1 MLKLSSNVFFDALT
15 FQNRD
20 RPPVWLM
27 RQAGRYMPQYQKLR
41 KKYSLE
47 EMFHNKGLI
56 ADVTLLPVNHIGV
69 DAAILFSDILLI
81 LEAIGCSV
89 TYEGGISVK
98 IGDSPFDPAPL
109 KPALEAIRLLKRELK
124 VPLIGFAGGPY
135 TVATY
140 LKCPIT
146 PELLQKITD
155 ATRLY
160 LEMQIDAGVDVIQI
174 FDSWAGT
181 LPPEVF
187 EEMSLKYLKQ
197 LVPLEVPT
205 LLFTRGSC
213 RYAEALNGLGATGIS
228 LDSEKSPEEIR
239 WRLPNTV
246 LQGNLD
252 PEILKMPK
260 AIIKS
265 YVGVMMKRMRR
276 DRGYIVNLGHGVLPD
291 TPYENVKYFVH
302 LVQDIFAKDYLLT

>member
-1 MLKLSSNVFFDALT
+1 
-15 FQNRD
+15 
-20 RPPVWLM
+20 
-27 RQAGRYMPQYQKLR
+27 MPQYQKLR
-41 KKYSLE
+41 KKHSLE
-47 EMFHNKGLI
+47 TMFHNRALI

-81 LEAIGCSV
+81 LETLGCKVS
-89 TYEGGISVK
+89 YEGGIKVEV
-98 IGDSPFDPAPL
+98 GDHPFDPTPIT
-109 KPALEAIRLLKRELK
+109 PALEAIRILKRELK

-140 LKCPIT
+140 MGCPIT
-146 PELLQKITD
+146 PPLLQKITD
-155 ATRLY
+155 ATRIY
-160 LEMQIDAGVDVIQI
+160 LQMQIDAGVDVIQI

-187 EEMSLKYLKQ
+187 EEMSLKYLRQ

-213 RYAEALNGLGATGIS
+213 RYAEALSQLGATGIS
-228 LDSEKSPEEIR
+228 LDHDKSPHEVR
-239 WRLPNTV
+239 WRLPTTV

-265 YVGVMMKRMRR
+265 YVGTMMQMMQR

-291 TPYENVKYFVH
+291 TPYEHVKYFVH
-302 LVQDIFAKDYLLT
+302 LVQDIFAKDYVSL